1 MSLARHFAL
10 TQLTWTSV
18 VSVHMDAGTAAFVAA
33 RDIPAGEQ
41 LCISYIDA
49 SMGVK
54 MRQQKL
60 EWGYGFQCKCEAC
73 TEDLKELS

>member
-1 MSLARHFAL
+1 MSMHL
-10 TQLTWTSV
+10 
-18 VSVHMDAGTAAFVAA
+18 DAGTAAFVAA
-33 RDIPAGEQ
+33 QDIAAGEQ

-54 MRQQKL
+54 MRQQQL
-60 EWGYGFQCKCEAC
+60 EWGYGFQCNCEAC